1 MKKNFYTTNYFFGL
15 SIVIFIMSLI
25 AFSDNMI
32 TDVSQASNS
41 NPFMIIHG
49 LIMFSWTIVL
59 IIQTN
64 HIRKL
69 NLTQHKKFGII
80 GFIIAILMLL
90 SINYLAYTE
99 PDFVD
104 LPFFGKANRIFVPVF
119 AFMLLFSYLKRHNK
133 VLHQYLIFAGML
145 LCMEPILSRFCGNLG
160 LNPIVY
166 AAPIWILLW
175 ISFFIYDIAAR
186 RKLHPLLYGGLIF
199 IILVFQMVGSS

>member
-1 MKKNFYTTNYFFGL
+1 MKKNFYTRNYFFGL

-32 TDVSQASNS
+32 TDVDQASNS

-69 NLTQHKKFGII
+69 NIAQHKKFGII
-80 GFIIAILMLL
+80 GFVIAIFMLL
-90 SINYLAYTE
+90 SINYLAYTG
-99 PDFVD
+99 PAFVD
-104 LPFFGKANRIFVPVF
+104 LPFFGKANRLFVPAF
-119 AFMLLFSYLKRHNK
+119 ALLLLFAYLKRQNN
-133 VLHQYLIFAGML
+133 VLHQYFIFTGML

-160 LNPIVY
+160 LNPVHL
-166 AAPIWILLW
+166 AFPIWLGLW
-175 ISFFIYDIAAR
+175 LSLFLYDIISR
-186 RKLHPLLYGGLIF
+186 RKLHPILYLGFIF
-199 IILVFQMVGSS
+199 FLGVYAVVS